1 MNKIIKAEI
10 YKIGNK
16 WYKKTV
22 FRELGE
28 VKIKVEEISLPIKI
42 YNEDGSLKY
51 CLTDESN
58 TND

>member
-10 YKIGNK
+10 YKIGDK

-28 VKIKVEEISLPIKI
+28 VKTKIEEIGLPIVI
-42 YNEDGSLKY
+42 YNKDGSVKY
-51 CLTDESN
+51 KINE
-58 TND
+58 

>member
-22 FRELGE
+22 FWEFGE
-28 VKIKVEEISLPIKI
+28 VNAKVEEISLPIVI
-42 YNEDGSLKY
+42 YNKDGSVKY
-51 CLTDESN
+51 QINE
-58 TND
+58 